1 MVPSERAANR
11 PSEHIEGVS
20 YVPHFH
26 PCSCRSEWRRSI
38 FDPPACSLSQ
48 DVSRAAGAVVL
59 RGAMS

>member
-1 MVPSERAANR
+1 MVPSEWAANR

-38 FDPPACSLSQ
+38 FDPARLLIELGRVSSRGRCSA
-48 DVSRAAGAVVL
+48 SRA
-59 RGAMS
+59 MS